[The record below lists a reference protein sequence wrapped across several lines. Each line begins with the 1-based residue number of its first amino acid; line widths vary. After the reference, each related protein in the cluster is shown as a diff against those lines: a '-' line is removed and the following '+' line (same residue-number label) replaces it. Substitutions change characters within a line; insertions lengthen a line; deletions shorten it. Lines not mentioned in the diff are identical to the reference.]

1 MPAKHDPHSLRSS
14 QEYNPPARNAGPGC
28 RRDGVGDSTSGGR
41 PFLAG
46 RRNPRLGAVPWR
58 LPAPSPRYPPGDPDS
73 SSCGGRRSGIRF
85 AGRSGWRGC
94 WNGAPP
100 GRCGATAA
108 AGPPPGTRPGDAGP
122 LPQVLGWN
130 YQIAQLA
137 VIDHQGQH
145 GHSRQGP
152 RFSGHRPPRRFQLRH
167 QGAVETGLPEHPQ
180 IALFPPFAQV
190 VPAVLDGH
198 YPSDV
203 GLYHPANF
211 KLQGHSPLTRLAESK
226 QRSGVLRIVTEI
238 QTKNLLLSRQ
248 IRAIAAA

>member
-1 MPAKHDPHSLRSS
+1 MRV
-14 QEYNPPARNAGPGC
+14 QGAGGMVWGILP
-28 RRDGVGDSTSGGR
+28 RVG
-41 PFLAG
+41 
-46 RRNPRLGAVPWR
+46 
-58 LPAPSPRYPPGDPDS
+58 APSLQDAGIPGWERFLGGCPLHHPGILQGIPIVVPAAGDDPESVSPVEAD
-73 SSCGGRRSGIRF
+73 G
-85 AGRSGWRGC
+85 AGC